1 MGQTNRSRVPAVWSG
16 SFADRLVVDC
26 PACGGKAVIRVTE
39 PVEREG
45 ELIFA
50 ARRLVCEACGLNRER
65 PRTPSGA
72 PADPFMGR
80 PPRLRAETRH
90 GTLIARNEDHLDY
103 LERYLAG
110 GLREETPAPD
120 DTIRNTTMVSRLPA
134 WAKAAKNRDEVL
146 KAIARVRR
154 ERL

>member
-1 MGQTNRSRVPAVWSG
+1 MSQTSRSRVAALPPEAFG
-16 SFADRLVVDC
+16 RRLLVDC
-26 PACGGKAVIRVTE
+26 PACAGRAVIHVGDPGGR
-39 PVEREG
+39 PVD
-45 ELIFA
+45 FA
-50 ARRLVCEACGLNRER
+50 ARRLVCEDCGLTRDQPE
-65 PRTPSGA
+65 TPMGVV
-72 PADPFMGR
+72 ADPFMGR

-90 GTLIARNEDHLDY
+90 GALVAWNEDHLDY

-110 GLREETPAPD
+110 ALREETPAPD
-120 DTIRNTTMVSRLPA
+120 GGVRNASIVSRLPA

>member
-1 MGQTNRSRVPAVWSG
+1 MSKTPRSRVTALTPQAFSR
-16 SFADRLVVDC
+16 RLLVDC
-26 PACGGKAVIRVTE
+26 PACGGKAVIHVDD
-39 PVEREG
+39 PGEG
-45 ELIFA
+45 PLDAA
-50 ARRLVCEACGLNRER
+50 ARRLVCEACGLTRDKPE
-65 PRTPSGA
+65 TPMGVIF
-72 PADPFMGR
+72 DPFMGR

-90 GTLIARNEDHLDY
+90 GTLVAWNEDHLDY

-110 GLREETPAPD
+110 TLREETPALEGGA
-120 DTIRNTTMVSRLPA
+120 RNASIVSRLPA

>member
-1 MGQTNRSRVPAVWSG
+1 MTQTSRSRVAALSPEAFG
-16 SFADRLVVDC
+16 RRLLVDC
-26 PACGGKAVIRVTE
+26 PVCESGAVIHVGDPGGR
-39 PVEREG
+39 P
-45 ELIFA
+45 IDAA
-50 ARRLVCEACGLNRER
+50 ARRLVCEACGLTRDQAE
-65 PRTPSGA
+65 TPMGA
-72 PADPFMGR
+72 ISDPFMGR

-90 GTLIARNEDHLDY
+90 GTLVAWNEDHLDY

-110 GLREETPAPD
+110 GLREETPAAEGGV
-120 DTIRNTTMVSRLPA
+120 RNASIVSRLPA